1 MEARWDW
8 SSGKRSTGGASQERE
23 GRVVIVIICVCGAGC
38 LGPRSSSLAS
48 LLLMRSS
55 RNTNKDEA
63 GPQDLGRPGLR
74 RNSPSANLYGASPI

>member
-38 LGPRSSSLAS
+38 LGALTAA
-48 LLLMRSS
+48 LVFFGKLVADAEFE
-55 RNTNKDEA
+55 KHEQ
-63 GPQDLGRPGLR
+63 G
-74 RNSPSANLYGASPI
+74 